1 MPSDLQVSNIK
12 DLTGSN
18 TGISIASDGQV
29 TIEQNNPTVTLGT
42 NATFPSGSILQ
53 VVEAEDNTHT
63 TKSEGFH
70 DIVTT
75 PTITTKKAN
84 SKFIIFG
91 HTGAG
96 YPNSGSSNFIMF
108 FKKTTGGSDTD
119 IGYFTDG
126 NRQGGVSAG
135 QIITDLQHP
144 TCISGMYQD
153 SPSLTKGSTLTY
165 TLRMGV
171 RDGSVVLHRVGD
183 SSDLAERSRW
193 HSRIFVWELAV

>member
-1 MPSDLQVSNIK
+1 M
-12 DLTGSN
+12 
-18 TGISIASDGQV
+18 TGIFKINNNEVFGSDG
-29 TIEQNNPTVTLGT
+29 TFSGTLGT

-53 VVEAEDNTHT
+53 VIENEDNTHA
-63 TKSEGFH
+63 TKSIGFH